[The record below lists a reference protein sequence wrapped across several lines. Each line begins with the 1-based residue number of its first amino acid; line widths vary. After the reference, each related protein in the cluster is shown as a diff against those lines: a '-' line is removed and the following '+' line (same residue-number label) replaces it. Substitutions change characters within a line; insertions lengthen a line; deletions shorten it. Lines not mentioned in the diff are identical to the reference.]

1 MFILVVFTSKHHFQE
16 ELIKV
21 QIYILSISIMNG
33 NLKFLQLHA
42 IHHYIWA
49 VLCKNELIV

>member
-21 QIYILSISIMNG
+21 QIYIFSISIMNG
-33 NLKFLQLHA
+33 NLKFLQLNA
-42 IHHYIWA
+42 IHHYI
-49 VLCKNELIV
+49 